1 MKIGE
6 HTIGW
11 VKLNSIKLKSLCI
24 YILIYVQTMTIQ
36 YKGSE
41 IFFKRDAV
49 DKKMFRVTQQ
59 QGRSRSAN

>member
-1 MKIGE
+1 MYSDMKIGE

-11 VKLNSIKLKSLCI
+11 VKLNSIKFVHMNTDLCTD
-24 YILIYVQTMTIQ
+24 QTMTIQ

-49 DKKMFRVTQQ
+49 D
-59 QGRSRSAN
+59 